1 MVEVSQRSREVIM
14 GAGGIIIIKNAAKQ
28 LRAEAR
34 AKTLEAHGWLGTKW
48 IEFKALWGF
57 HG

>member
-1 MVEVSQRSREVIM
+1 M
-14 GAGGIIIIKNAAKQ
+14 GSDPRRIIIEAAIN